1 MIFSLISINSFY
13 PEGPSESKSYGR
25 IVNDSHFQRIQTLM
39 DDSKG
44 ELVIGGESDA
54 AQKYIAPTVY
64 KDVPFEDSLMSQEI
78 FGPIIPIVP
87 VKDLDEAIAYVNA
100 R

>member
-1 MIFSLISINSFY
+1 
-13 PEGPSESKSYGR
+13 
-25 IVNDSHFQRIQTLM
+25 M

-54 AQKYIAPTVY
+54 ARKYIAPTVY

>member
-1 MIFSLISINSFY
+1 
-13 PEGPSESKSYGR
+13 
-25 IVNDSHFQRIQTLM
+25 M

-54 AQKYIAPTVY
+54 AQKYISPTVY